1 MRFPRRLLDANT
13 AAYTSAPRPRPQ
25 RQVVCDRPNGHLAPD
40 LVVEILSPSTST
52 WDRIKKYGV
61 YARHGVAEYWIVD
74 PGHETVEIFVLRD
87 GGYELASSGQR
98 TGQLASA
105 TLPGLVVELERVF
118 SKM

>member
-1 MRFPRRLLDANT
+1 
-13 AAYTSAPRPRPQ
+13 
-25 RQVVCDRPNGHLAPD
+25 
-40 LVVEILSPSTST
+40 
-52 WDRIKKYGV
+52 V